1 MRTHRRRTPSPALV
15 IALIALFAALGGTG
29 VAATKYLSPKSVKKN
44 SIPGDRLK
52 SNTVTGKQ
60 VKESTL
66 GKVPSAASA
75 DSATTA
81 TTATNATNATNATTA
96 TNATNATNATT
107 AATATSAGTAQNAE
121 KVGGVTVK
129 HFSLRV
135 ASDAAAATVLQLAGV
150 TVSLAC
156 PGGDPV
162 LTAKNTSGA
171 DDMLVRG
178 TFVGAA
184 SADLVGT
191 SDLDQ
196 TDPPTTLFN
205 GTAEDRGSVSFGVAR
220 DGGPSMLVQAIFD
233 DTPTY
238 GSFTGCSIVGNAT
251 SS

>member
-15 IALIALFAALGGTG
+15 IAVIALFAALGGTG

-75 DSATTA
+75 DSATT
-81 TTATNATNATNATTA
+81 ATNATNATTA

-156 PGGDPV
+156 PGGNPV

-178 TFVGAA
+178 TFVGAT
-184 SADLVGT
+184 SADLAGT

-196 TDPPTTLFN
+196 ADPPTTLFN
-205 GTAEDRGSVSFGVAR
+205 GTAEERGSVSFGVAR

>member
-15 IALIALFAALGGTG
+15 IAVIALFAALGGTG

-75 DSATTA
+75 DSAT
-81 TTATNATNATNATTA
+81 NATNATNATT
-96 TNATNATNATT
+96 ATNATNATT

-156 PGGDPV
+156 PGGNPV

-178 TFVGAA
+178 TFVGAT

-196 TDPPTTLFN
+196 ADSPTTLFN
-205 GTAEDRGSVSFGVAR
+205 GTAEERGSVSFGVAR

>member
-15 IALIALFAALGGTG
+15 IAVIALFAALGGTG

-81 TTATNATNATNATTA
+81 TNATNATNATT
-96 TNATNATNATT
+96 ATNATNATT

-156 PGGDPV
+156 PGGNPV

-196 TDPPTTLFN
+196 ADPPTTLFN
-205 GTAEDRGSVSFGVAR
+205 GTAEERGSVSFGVAR